1 MEGFR
6 SALDRLFG
14 DGRVGKCEAA
24 ILAGATQS
32 FGWPGWSMPKWTFTV
47 AGVKQS
53 SSDVVTLIGSFLNPP
68 VGGGSMAA
76 RGRSMLAGLKN
87 LSKTG
92 WVLVLLLVLAVLFVY
107 YQLDQIVWRG
117 VRRGFRLSPKSGSG
131 TALLIKVVFMV
142 PLGVAAETVS
152 TVARGV
158 KSVARGVRS
167 GPSSAALAVNS
178 VRAGAG
184 AVVRRARGN
193 QTFGSDSSDYTLRD
207 VDELALG
214 SDASASRESLG
225 EVDWNATMLAVQDA
239 CIYVTDPSAATA
251 ATAATAT
258 ATATATTIKARA
270 HAQNAVA
277 YQAGV
282 LRDVMV
288 VSGERGSA
296 YIQVRD
302 ALRAAWPY
310 ATEVTHAQAA
320 ESMRK
325 TIDILVER
333 AQRTTRD
340 VMVGATGIGL
350 GQIARLL
357 LRSAAGKESTVPKTD
372 LAWSAHVEDAGFL
385 LDLREASERIALRAS
400 GEASAGRARGC
411 IFPVACDGKG
421 NNART
426 IKARK
431 AGNGTAT
438 AGTLCECMKLPL
450 ESRLLCR
457 EHTAKIRGKM
467 QEMQENVLASGGTI
481 EGALIA
487 WLVAELAG
495 GELKG
500 TGIKESDDA
509 ARQMLAEMRAAS
521 LWLPAKA
528 RDVSSFGSN
537 GNGTRRTRNRKGRE
551 GTNAAE
557 VARQVAAAN
566 QAKDAAALGL
576 VVKTEVARLEAAPR
590 VPADARVATVAAGAV
605 SEFTP
610 AEHAFIE
617 YHKANGTSQAS
628 LAVLETSELETDVL
642 TRRRL
647 RLKLRTRMS
656 SVSMLSEAVDGIIA
670 DLEKCVEEDESA
682 TLDDATRIVTFLASA
697 DAKNQQSARVLL
709 GLANKALLSVILA
722 KAHTDESQSRGT
734 VCVPAG
740 TVCAMINR
748 HLPAFLAHQEP
759 EKHADLAKVAEL
771 LVEVISAVESGS
783 DAANHVSS
791 VIDALRAV
799 QSNGQDVRGNRPSD
813 AQVGAF
819 IQALEQISTCTILY
833 CESEGG
839 EGGQGGVLDLLG
851 GLAALG
857 SSKCRLAVAW
867 LSAML
872 VKPVPSPA
880 GDSGSTDPI
889 DPSSAFGMDF
899 FRGLAAGGARLANS
913 ALGAGGTVLEHAGDI
928 ADFTEA
934 VTGCSAEIEKRALV
948 FVKLFVNLY
957 HVLVSDDVKTIKTT
971 STFLSAVKLS
981 ALSAEEQA
989 TITDANTLLKAK
1001 QTGFGGDFQT
1011 PLDPSATPPVTPP
1024 TEQVEKGLVA
1034 RAADFAKSKAG
1045 EAGVFIASI
1054 WKMIVEFFVA
1064 IPGHLLALARK
1075 GAGNGGSVT
1084 NLFGDLAQLLLEKI
1098 RGLVADATAKLAS
1111 GGALEWGDILSL
1123 FSAGGAGALKC
1134 AYEIRTWFVGDEGLL
1149 SILRNPLSVLRGNPL
1164 KVGARHLKVLSY
1176 AVAAAVL
1183 IRFAQLI
1190 ALFGKEMQAAIQKV
1204 IGDAAGATALAGT
1217 TIKAGVTKAKGYFP
1231 AKTDV

>member
-1 MEGFR
+1 MDGFK

-14 DGRVGKCEAA
+14 DGRVSKCEDA

-47 AGVKQS
+47 AGAKQS
-53 SSDVVTLIGSFLNPP
+53 TSDVVTLIGSFLNPP

-178 VRAGAG
+178 VREGAA
-184 AVVRRARGN
+184 AVGRLVRGGRN

-225 EVDWNATMLAVQDA
+225 EVDWNATMRAVQDA
-239 CIYVTDPSAATA
+239 CIYVTDPSA
-251 ATAATAT
+251 AT

-282 LRDVMV
+282 LRDAMV

-357 LRSAAGKESTVPKTD
+357 LRSAAGKESTVPKAD
-372 LAWSAHVEDAGFL
+372 WAWSAHVEDARVL
-385 LDLREASERIALRAS
+385 LDLREESKRVTRGAS

-426 IKARK
+426 DNARK

-438 AGTLCECMKLPL
+438 AGTLCGCMKLPL

-457 EHTAKIRGKM
+457 EHTAKIRDKM
-467 QEMQENVLASGGTI
+467 QEMQGNAPASGGTI

-500 TGIKESDDA
+500 TEIRESDDA

-521 LWLPAKA
+521 LWLPAKT
-528 RDVSSFGSN
+528 RGVPSFGN
-537 GNGTRRTRNRKGRE
+537 KRTGRTRNGRQGKRVE
-551 GTNAAE
+551 
-557 VARQVAAAN
+557 AAN
-566 QAKDAAALGL
+566 QTQAVAALGL
-576 VVKTEVARLEAAPR
+576 VAVKTEVARLNGLNAASR
-590 VPADARVATVAAGAV
+590 AESARQPAPSAV
-605 SEFTP
+605 SVPEFTP
-610 AEHAFIE
+610 AEHAFIA
-617 YHKANGTSQAS
+617 YHTANGTSQAS
-628 LAVLETSELETDVL
+628 LETDVL
-642 TRRRL
+642 NRRGL
-647 RLKLRTRMS
+647 RNQLRVRMS
-656 SVSMLSEAVDGIIA
+656 SLTFVSGFVDSVIG
-670 DLEKCVEEDESA
+670 DLEKCATEESNSLENATFIVEY
-682 TLDDATRIVTFLASA
+682 LAKA
-697 DAKNQQSARVLL
+697 DSKNPESARVLL
-709 GLANKALLSVILA
+709 GLANKAFLNVILA
-722 KAHTDESQSRGT
+722 NARNDESQSRGT

-759 EKHADLAKVAEL
+759 EKHTDLAEVAGL
-771 LVEVISAVESGS
+771 LVGVISAVESGS

-799 QSNGQDVRGNRPSD
+799 QSNGQNVRGNRPSD

-833 CESEGG
+833 AESEGG

-851 GLAALG
+851 GLASLG

-867 LSAML
+867 LSAKLMAGRS
-872 VKPVPSPA
+872 SPD
-880 GDSGSTDPI
+880 GGSGSIDPI
-889 DPSSAFGMDF
+889 DPSSAFGINF
-899 FRGLAAGGARLANS
+899 FKGLAAGGASLANS
-913 ALGAGGTVLEHAGDI
+913 ALGAAGMVVEHGGDI

-948 FVKLFVNLY
+948 FVKLFVNMY
-957 HVLVSDDVKTIKTT
+957 HVLVSDDVETIKTT

-1001 QTGFGGDFQT
+1001 QASFGADAS
-1011 PLDPSATPPVTPP
+1011 PSASPDPNDPNDASDPTATPQTVP
-1024 TEQVEKGLVA
+1024 TSTHPSIPEQGRFVGAV
-1034 RAADFAKSKAG
+1034 DFAKSKAG
-1045 EAGVFIASI
+1045 AAGAYIASI
-1054 WKMIVEFFVA
+1054 WKMLVEFFVA
-1064 IPGHLLALARK
+1064 IPGHLLALAKK

-1111 GGALEWGDILSL
+1111 GTALEWGDILSL

-1134 AYEIRTWFVGDEGLL
+1134 AYEIRRWLVGDEGLL
-1149 SILRNPLSVLRGNPL
+1149 SILRNPLSVLKGNPL
-1164 KVGARHLKVLSY
+1164 KVGMRHLKVLSY

-1217 TIKAGVTKAKGYFP
+1217 TIKAGVTNVRSYFP
-1231 AKTDV
+1231 AKADV

>member
-1 MEGFR
+1 MEAFKG
-6 SALDRLFG
+6 ALGRLFG
-14 DGRVGKCEAA
+14 DSRVGDCEAA
-24 ILAGATQS
+24 ISAGATQS
-32 FGWPGWSMPKWTFTV
+32 FGWPGWPMTKWYNVSGTNQAT
-47 AGVKQS
+47 
-53 SSDVVTLIGSFLNPP
+53 SDVVKLIGSFLNPP

-117 VRRGFRLSPKSGSG
+117 VRRAFRLKPTPGSG
-131 TALLIKVVFMV
+131 TALLIKVVFKV
-142 PLGVAAETVS
+142 SLGVAAETVS

-158 KSVARGVRS
+158 QSVALGVGSGLGSTVRGARD
-167 GPSSAALAVNS
+167 AAGLAVNS

-184 AVVRRARGN
+184 AVIRQVRGDGN
-193 QTFGSDSSDYTLRD
+193 QKFGSDSSDYTLRD

-214 SDASASRESLG
+214 SDVSASRESLG

-239 CIYVTDPSAATA
+239 CIYVTDPI
-251 ATAATAT
+251 AATAT
-258 ATATATTIKARA
+258 ATATTTMARA
-270 HAQNAVA
+270 HAQNAVV

-357 LRSAAGKESTVPKTD
+357 LRSAAGKEHAVPKVD
-372 LAWSAHVEDAGFL
+372 FAWSAHVEDARVL
-385 LDLREASERIALRAS
+385 LDLREESERITQRAP
-400 GEASAGRARGC
+400 GEAGAGRARGC

-426 IKARK
+426 NNERK

-438 AGTLCECMKLPL
+438 AGTLCECMKRPL

-467 QEMQENVLASGGTI
+467 QEMKEAGVASGGTI

-500 TGIKESDDA
+500 TGIRESDDA

-528 RDVSSFGSN
+528 REVPSFGSN
-537 GNGTRRTRNRKGRE
+537 GNGKPKGRRGNRRQGKRVE
-551 GTNAAE
+551 AAK
-557 VARQVAAAN
+557 
-566 QAKDAAALGL
+566 QAEATAALGL
-576 VVKTEVARLEAAPR
+576 VVVKTEVARLNAASR

-605 SEFTP
+605 SKFTP
-610 AEHAFIE
+610 AEEGFIK

-628 LAVLETSELETDVL
+628 ELETDVL
-642 TRRRL
+642 NRRGL
-647 RLKLRTRMS
+647 RLKLRNRMS
-656 SVSMLSEAVDGIIA
+656 SVSMLSHAVDGIIA
-670 DLEKCVEEDESA
+670 DLENCVEEDESV
-682 TLDDATRIVTFLASA
+682 TLDDATRIVTLLANA
-697 DAKNQQSARVLL
+697 DAENQKSARVLL
-709 GLANKALLSVILA
+709 GLANKALLRVILA
-722 KAHTDESQSRGT
+722 KAHTDQSQSRGT

-759 EKHADLAKVAEL
+759 EKHADLAEVAEL
-771 LVEVISAVESGS
+771 LVGVISAVESGI
-783 DAANHVSS
+783 DAANDVSK
-791 VIDALRAV
+791 VIGALRAV
-799 QSNGQDVRGNRPSD
+799 QSTHQQDVRGNRPSD

-819 IQALEQISTCTILY
+819 IQALEQISKCTILY
-833 CESEGG
+833 CEREGG
-839 EGGQGGVLDLLG
+839 EGGQGGLPDLLG
-851 GLAALG
+851 GLASLG

-867 LSAML
+867 LSAKLMAGRS
-872 VKPVPSPA
+872 SPD
-880 GDSGSTDPI
+880 GDSGSIDPI

-899 FRGLAAGGARLANS
+899 LNNVFSGGARLANS
-913 ALGAGGTVLEHAGDI
+913 ALGAAGTVLEHGGDI

-934 VTGCSAEIEKRALV
+934 VTGCSAEIEKRVLV
-948 FVKLFVNLY
+948 FVKLFVNMY
-957 HVLVSDDVKTIKTT
+957 HVLVSDNAETIKTT
-971 STFLSAVKLS
+971 STLLSAVKLS
-981 ALSAEEQA
+981 ALSAEEQE
-989 TITDANTLLKAK
+989 TIAEADALLKAK
-1001 QTGFGGDFQT
+1001 QASFGGNASPDQNDASNPTATPQTVPTST
-1011 PLDPSATPPVTPP
+1011 PLAIPG
-1024 TEQVEKGLVA
+1024 QGRIA
-1034 RAADFAKSKAG
+1034 RAADYAKSKADA
-1045 EAGVFIASI
+1045 AGAYIASI

-1064 IPGHLLALARK
+1064 IPGYLLALAKK

-1084 NLFGDLAQLLLEKI
+1084 NLLGDLAQLLLDKI
-1098 RGLVADATAKLAS
+1098 RALVQDATAKLAS
-1111 GGALEWGDILSL
+1111 GAALEWGDILGL

-1134 AYEIRTWFVGDEGLL
+1134 AYEIRRWFVGDEGLL
-1149 SILRNPLSVLRGNPL
+1149 SILRNPLSVLKGNPL
-1164 KVGARHLKVLSY
+1164 KVGTRHLRALSY
-1176 AVAAAVL
+1176 AVAAAVMA
-1183 IRFAQLI
+1183 RFAQLI
-1190 ALFGKEMQAAIQKV
+1190 LLFGTEMQAAVQRV
-1204 IGDAAGATALAGT
+1204 IGDAVGATAHAGT
-1217 TIKAGVTKAKGYFP
+1217 TIKAGVTNVRSYLS
-1231 AKTDV
+1231 AKTDSTSV

>member
-1 MEGFR
+1 MEAFKD
-6 SALDRLFG
+6 ALGRLFG
-14 DGRVGKCEAA
+14 DSRVGDCEAA
-24 ILAGATQS
+24 ISAGATQS
-32 FGWPGWSMPKWTFTV
+32 FGWPGWSMPKWTYNVSGTNQ
-47 AGVKQS
+47 AT
-53 SSDVVTLIGSFLNPP
+53 SDVVKLIGSFLNPP

-117 VRRGFRLSPKSGSG
+117 VYRGLDWAKPRKPGSG
-131 TALLIKVVFMV
+131 TALLIKVAFKV
-142 PLGVAAETVS
+142 PLSVAAETVS

-158 KSVARGVRS
+158 QSVASGVGSGLGSSVRGARTVA
-167 GPSSAALAVNS
+167 GLAVNS
-178 VRAGAG
+178 VRAGAR
-184 AVVRRARGN
+184 AVSRAALGNGN
-193 QTFGSDSSDYTLRD
+193 QKFGSDSSDYTLRD

-214 SDASASRESLG
+214 SDASASRESLS

-239 CIYVTDPSAATA
+239 CIYVTDPSA
-251 ATAATAT
+251 

-282 LRDVMV
+282 LRDAIV

-333 AQRTTRD
+333 AQRTRD

-357 LRSAAGKESTVPKTD
+357 LRSAAGKEHAVPKAD
-372 LAWSAHVEDAGFL
+372 LAWSAHVEDARVL
-385 LDLREASERIALRAS
+385 LDLREESERVTRGAAS

-421 NNART
+421 NYART
-426 IKARK
+426 DNARK

-438 AGTLCECMKLPL
+438 AGTLCKCMKLPL

-467 QEMQENVLASGGTI
+467 QEMQETWVASRGTI

-495 GELKG
+495 GELKD

-509 ARQMLAEMRAAS
+509 ERQMLAEMRAAS

-528 RDVSSFGSN
+528 REVPSFGKP
-537 GNGTRRTRNRKGRE
+537 RRNRNRRRGS
-551 GTNAAE
+551 NAAE
-557 VARQVAAAN
+557 VARPVEAAK
-566 QAKDAAALGL
+566 QAEAAAALGI
-576 VVKTEVARLEAAPR
+576 VGTQVARLEAATGG
-590 VPADARVATVAAGAV
+590 PAAARVATVAAGAV
-605 SEFTP
+605 SKFTP
-610 AEHAFIE
+610 AEEGFIE

-628 LAVLETSELETDVL
+628 LETDVL
-642 TRRRL
+642 NKRVL
-647 RLKLRTRMS
+647 RKKLRDRFS
-656 SVSMLSEAVDGIIA
+656 SVSVLSEAVDGIIA
-670 DLEKCVEEDESA
+670 DLEKCEEEAESG
-682 TLDDATRIVTFLASA
+682 TLADATRIVTLLANA
-697 DAKNQQSARVLL
+697 DANPQTSPRVLL
-709 GLANKALLSVILA
+709 GLANKAFLNGILA
-722 KAHTDESQSRGT
+722 KAHTEQSQSRGT

-759 EKHADLAKVAEL
+759 ERHADLAEVAEL
-771 LVEVISAVESGS
+771 LVGVISAVESGI
-783 DAANHVSS
+783 DAANDVSS
-791 VIDALRAV
+791 VIGALRVV
-799 QSNGQDVRGNRPSD
+799 QSNVQDVGGNRPSD

-819 IQALEQISTCTILY
+819 IQALEHISTCTILY
-833 CESEGG
+833 CEREGG
-839 EGGQGGVLDLLG
+839 EGGQGGLPDLLG
-851 GLAALG
+851 GLASLG
-857 SSKCRLAVAW
+857 SSRCRLAVAW
-867 LSAML
+867 LSAKL
-872 VKPVPSPA
+872 VKPVASPA
-880 GDSGSTDPI
+880 GDSGSTDPTAL
-889 DPSSAFGMDF
+889 SSAFGIDF
-899 FRGLAAGGARLANS
+899 LKGIAAGGARLANS
-913 ALGAGGTVLEHAGDI
+913 ALGAGGTVLEYAGDI

-957 HVLVSDDVKTIKTT
+957 HVLVSDNVETIKTT

-989 TITDANTLLKAK
+989 TIAEANGLLKAR
-1001 QTGFGGDFQT
+1001 QAGFGMMDSVDQALDQNATLPATPAT
-1011 PLDPSATPPVTPP
+1011 PLNGDV
-1024 TEQVEKGLVA
+1024 EQGRVA
-1034 RAADFAKSKAG
+1034 AKSRAG
-1045 EAGVFIASI
+1045 AAGAYIASI
-1054 WKMIVEFFVA
+1054 WRMIVEFFVA
-1064 IPGHLLALARK
+1064 IPGHLLALAKK

-1098 RGLVADATAKLAS
+1098 RGLVQEATAKLANGS
-1111 GGALEWGDILSL
+1111 VLEWGDILSL

-1134 AYEIRTWFVGDEGLL
+1134 AYEIRTWLVGDEGLL
-1149 SILRNPLSVLRGNPL
+1149 SILRNPLSVLKGNPL
-1164 KVGARHLKVLSY
+1164 NVGRTHLKVLSY

-1190 ALFGKEMQAAIQKV
+1190 ALFGTEMQDAIKKV
-1204 IGDAAGATALAGT
+1204 IGDAAVATAHAGT
-1217 TIKAGVTKAKGYFP
+1217 TIKAGVTNLKSYFP
-1231 AKTDV
+1231 AKAEV

>member
-1 MEGFR
+1 MESFKG
-6 SALDRLFG
+6 ALGRLFG
-14 DGRVGKCEAA
+14 DSRVGDCEAA
-24 ILAGATQS
+24 ISAGATQS
-32 FGWPGWSMPKWTFTV
+32 FGWPGWSMPKWTYNVSGT
-47 AGVKQS
+47 KQAT
-53 SSDVVTLIGSFLNPP
+53 SDVVKLIGSFLNPP

-117 VRRGFRLSPKSGSG
+117 VSRGFSLGPKPGSG
-131 TALLIKVVFMV
+131 TALLIKVVFRV

-158 KSVARGVRS
+158 QSVARGVGS
-167 GPSSAALAVNS
+167 GVGSTVRGARTGVGLAVNS

-184 AVVRRARGN
+184 ALVGRARGDGN
-193 QTFGSDSSDYTLRD
+193 QAFGSDSSDYTLRD

-239 CIYVTDPSAATA
+239 CIYATDPI
-251 ATAATAT
+251 AATAT
-258 ATATATTIKARA
+258 ATATTTMARA

-282 LRDVMV
+282 LRDAMV

-310 ATEVTHAQAA
+310 ATDVTHAQAA
-320 ESMRK
+320 EFMRK

-357 LRSAAGKESTVPKTD
+357 LRSAAGKEHAVPKTD
-372 LAWSAHVEDAGFL
+372 LAWSAHVEDARVL
-385 LDLREASERIALRAS
+385 LDLREESERITQRAP
-400 GEASAGRARGC
+400 GEAGAGRARGC

-421 NNART
+421 NYART
-426 IKARK
+426 NNARK
-431 AGNGTAT
+431 AGSGTAT
-438 AGTLCECMKLPL
+438 AGTLCECMKRPL

-467 QEMQENVLASGGTI
+467 QEMQEAGVASGGTI

-509 ARQMLAEMRAAS
+509 ARQMLVEMRAAS

-528 RDVSSFGSN
+528 REVPSFGSN
-537 GNGTRRTRNRKGRE
+537 GNGKPKGRKRNSRQGKRVE
-551 GTNAAE
+551 AAK
-557 VARQVAAAN
+557 
-566 QAKDAAALGL
+566 QAEAAAALGV
-576 VVKTEVARLEAAPR
+576 VVKTEVARIEAASR
-590 VPADARVATVAAGAV
+590 GPADARVATGAV
-605 SEFTP
+605 SKFTP
-610 AEHAFIE
+610 AEQGFIE

-628 LAVLETSELETDVL
+628 LETDVL
-642 TRRRL
+642 NRRGL
-647 RLKLRTRMS
+647 RSKLRDRFS

-670 DLEKCVEEDESA
+670 DLEKCEEEAESG
-682 TLDDATRIVTFLASA
+682 TLADATRIVTLLANA
-697 DAKNQQSARVLL
+697 DANPQTSPRVLL
-709 GLANKALLSVILA
+709 GLANKALLRVILA
-722 KAHTDESQSRGT
+722 KAHTDQSQSRGT

-759 EKHADLAKVAEL
+759 ENHADLAEVTEL
-771 LVEVISAVESGS
+771 LVGVISAVESGS
-783 DAANHVSS
+783 DAANDVSK
-791 VIDALRAV
+791 VIGALRAV

-833 CESEGG
+833 CEREGG
-839 EGGQGGVLDLLG
+839 EGGQGGLPDLLG
-851 GLAALG
+851 GLASLG

-867 LSAML
+867 LSAKLMAGRS
-872 VKPVPSPA
+872 SPD
-880 GDSGSTDPI
+880 GGSGSINPI

-899 FRGLAAGGARLANS
+899 FNNVFSGGARLANS
-913 ALGAGGTVLEHAGDI
+913 ALGAAGTVLERGGDI

-934 VTGCSAEIEKRALV
+934 VTGCSAEIEKRVLV
-948 FVKLFVNLY
+948 FVKLFVNMY
-957 HVLVSDDVKTIKTT
+957 HVLVSDNAETIKTT
-971 STFLSAVKLS
+971 STLLSAVKFS
-981 ALSAEEQA
+981 ALSAEEQE
-989 TITDANTLLKAK
+989 TIAEADELLKAK
-1001 QTGFGGDFQT
+1001 QASFGVDAA
-1011 PLDPSATPPVTPP
+1011 LDPNAFLPVTPRDVATIP
-1024 TEQVEKGLVA
+1024 TEQVEKGRVA
-1034 RAADFAKSKAG
+1034 RAADYAKSKADA
-1045 EAGVFIASI
+1045 AGAYIASI
-1054 WKMIVEFFVA
+1054 WRMIVEFFVA
-1064 IPGHLLALARK
+1064 IPGHLLALAKK

-1098 RGLVADATAKLAS
+1098 RGLVQGATAKLAS
-1111 GGALEWGDILSL
+1111 RAALEWGDILGL

-1134 AYEIRTWFVGDEGLL
+1134 AYEIRRWFVGNEGLL

-1164 KVGARHLKVLSY
+1164 NVGARHLKVLSY
-1176 AVAAAVL
+1176 AVAAAVMA
-1183 IRFAQLI
+1183 RFAQLI
-1190 ALFGKEMQAAIQKV
+1190 LLFGTEMQAAVQRV
-1204 IGDAAGATALAGT
+1204 IGDAVGATAHAGT
-1217 TIKAGVTKAKGYFP
+1217 TIKAGVTKAKGFF
-1231 AKTDV
+1231 AKTNITDV

>member
-1 MEGFR
+1 MEAFKD
-6 SALDRLFG
+6 ALGRLFG
-14 DGRVGKCEAA
+14 DSRVGDCEAA
-24 ILAGATQS
+24 ISAGATQS
-32 FGWPGWSMPKWTFTV
+32 FGWPGWPMTKWYNVSGTNQAT
-47 AGVKQS
+47 
-53 SSDVVTLIGSFLNPP
+53 SDVVKLIGSFLNPP

-107 YQLDQIVWRG
+107 YQLDQIFRRG
-117 VRRGFRLSPKSGSG
+117 VHRGFGLGPTRGSG
-131 TALLIKVVFMV
+131 TALLIKVVFKV
-142 PLGVAAETVS
+142 SLGVAAETVS

-158 KSVARGVRS
+158 QSVARGVGS
-167 GPSSAALAVNS
+167 GVGSTVRGARDAAGLAVNS

-184 AVVRRARGN
+184 AVIRQARGDGN
-193 QTFGSDSSDYTLRD
+193 QKFGSDSSDYTLRD

-251 ATAATAT
+251 T

-282 LRDVMV
+282 LRDAMV

-333 AQRTTRD
+333 AQRTRD

-357 LRSAAGKESTVPKTD
+357 LRSAAGKEHAVPKAD
-372 LAWSAHVEDAGFL
+372 LAWSAHVEDARVL
-385 LDLREASERIALRAS
+385 LDLREESERVPRGAAS

-411 IFPVACDGKG
+411 IFPVACDRKG
-421 NNART
+421 NYART
-426 IKARK
+426 DNARK

-438 AGTLCECMKLPL
+438 AGTLCKCMKLPL

-467 QEMQENVLASGGTI
+467 QEMQEAGVASGGTI

-521 LWLPAKA
+521 LWLPAKT
-528 RDVSSFGSN
+528 RGVPSFGE
-537 GNGTRRTRNRKGRE
+537 RRKGRNRSGRQGKRVE
-551 GTNAAE
+551 AAKQTE
-557 VARQVAAAN
+557 AV
-566 QAKDAAALGL
+566 AALGF
-576 VVKTEVARLEAAPR
+576 VVKTEVARMEAASR
-590 VPADARVATVAAGAV
+590 GPADARVSTK
-605 SEFTP
+605 FTP
-610 AEHAFIE
+610 AEEGFIE

-628 LAVLETSELETDVL
+628 LAVLEPSELETDVL

-647 RLKLRTRMS
+647 REKLRNRMS
-656 SVSMLSEAVDGIIA
+656 NVSMLSEAVDGIIA
-670 DLEKCVEEDESA
+670 DLEKCEEEDESV
-682 TLDDATRIVTFLASA
+682 TLADATRIVTVLANA
-697 DAKNQQSARVLL
+697 DAKTQTSERVLL
-709 GLANKALLSVILA
+709 GLANKALLRVILA
-722 KAHTDESQSRGT
+722 KARSDESQSRGT

-759 EKHADLAKVAEL
+759 ERHADLAEVAEL
-771 LVEVISAVESGS
+771 LVGVISAVESGI
-783 DAANHVSS
+783 DAANDVSKVIGALS
-791 VIDALRAV
+791 VV
-799 QSNGQDVRGNRPSD
+799 QSNVQDVRGNRPSD

-833 CESEGG
+833 CEREGG
-839 EGGQGGVLDLLG
+839 EGGQGGLPDLLG
-851 GLAALG
+851 GLASLG

-867 LSAML
+867 LSAKLMAGRS
-872 VKPVPSPA
+872 SPD
-880 GDSGSTDPI
+880 GGSGSINPI

-899 FRGLAAGGARLANS
+899 FNNVFSGGARLANS
-913 ALGAGGTVLEHAGDI
+913 ALGAAGTVLEHGGDI

-934 VTGCSAEIEKRALV
+934 VTGCSAEIEKRVLV
-948 FVKLFVNLY
+948 FVKLFVNMY
-957 HVLVSDDVKTIKTT
+957 HVLVSDNAETIKTT
-971 STFLSAVKLS
+971 STLLSAVKLS
-981 ALSAEEQA
+981 ALSAEEQE
-989 TITDANTLLKAK
+989 TIAEADELLKAK
-1001 QTGFGGDFQT
+1001 QASFGVDAG
-1011 PLDPSATPPVTPP
+1011 LDPNPTTHVAPRDVATTP
-1024 TEQVEKGLVA
+1024 TEQVEKGRVA
-1034 RAADFAKSKAG
+1034 RAADYAKSKADA
-1045 EAGVFIASI
+1045 AGAYIASI

-1064 IPGHLLALARK
+1064 IPGHLLALAKK

-1098 RGLVADATAKLAS
+1098 RGLVQDATAKLAS

-1123 FSAGGAGALKC
+1123 FGAGGAGALKC
-1134 AYEIRTWFVGDEGLL
+1134 AYEIRRWFVGDEGLL
-1149 SILRNPLSVLRGNPL
+1149 SILRNPLSVLKGNPL
-1164 KVGARHLKVLSY
+1164 KVGTRHLRVLSY
-1176 AVAAAVL
+1176 AVAAAVMA
-1183 IRFAQLI
+1183 RFAQLI
-1190 ALFGKEMQAAIQKV
+1190 LLFGTEMQAAVQRV
-1204 IGDAAGATALAGT
+1204 IGDAVGATAHAGT
-1217 TIKAGVTKAKGYFP
+1217 TIKAGVTNVRSYLS
-1231 AKTDV
+1231 AKTDSTSV